1 MPHARREPETDVVTD
16 KALATD
22 WQAVGARLRES
33 REAQSLHPSVIAG
46 KLCLS
51 QRQVVAIESGE
62 TQPFPSDTT
71 RVWCVRRYATLLGLD
86 WVTVVGVPAA
96 VAPAPETERDAAAD
110 DSVTTATRPRP
121 RRVSAVIALGIALA
135 IVAGFFLFN
144 TEAPLPPTA
153 VVATPPQK
161 PVDVAREET
170 VVRDTPPPREVNA
183 GRESPVAPGNALPAE
198 EIRGGDPTK
207 SPHAVFVRSD
217 EPVIVYKR
225 RHDGG
230 EETRLEVGPGTATR
244 LSIAQGEVLRVETP
258 RDARLYYQGRQVPRE
273 AIERGAWL
281 RFTPL

>member
-1 MPHARREPETDVVTD
+1 VTD
-16 KALATD
+16 QTLATD
-22 WQAVGARLRES
+22 WQAVGARLRAS
-33 REAQSLHPSVIAG
+33 RESQGLHASVIAG

-51 QRQVVAIESGE
+51 QRQVLAIESGE

-86 WVTVVGVPAA
+86 WVAVVGVPAA
-96 VAPAPETERDAAAD
+96 VAPTPGTEREAAD
-110 DSVTTATRPRP
+110 DDSARAATGPRSRTAPL
-121 RRVSAVIALGIALA
+121 VIALGIVLA
-135 IVAGFFLFN
+135 VVAGFFLFN
-144 TEAPLPPTA
+144 TQNPLPPTA
-153 VVATPPQK
+153 GVATPPAQK
-161 PVDVAREET
+161 PVDAAREPT
-170 VVRDTPPPREVNA
+170 LVRDTPSPLEA
-183 GRESPVAPGNALPAE
+183 SGARESQAAGNALPAE

-230 EETRLEVGPGTATR
+230 EETRLEVGAGTATR
-244 LSIAQGEVLRVETP
+244 VSIAQGEVLRVETP